1 MISNQVIQMI
11 EEINLISAPI
21 KKNTNLYTDLGIDSL
36 SFINF
41 LLKVE
46 ETFSVTFSIIEM
58 EMCLQVDQL
67 ISLVNNKVKESEEND
82 D

>member
-1 MISNQVIQMI
+1 MISDQVLKMI
-11 EEINLISAPI
+11 EGINSISAPI

-36 SFINF
+36 SFISF

-46 ETFSVTFSIIEM
+46 ETFSITFDIIEM

-67 ISLVNNKVKESEEND
+67 ISLVKNKIKESDKNNA
-82 D
+82 